1 MFDRNL
7 NSFARQRTRDEHNLA
22 VIATGQSLTAG
33 DKPLGQ
39 HGFNFTFNKLIG
51 HVGSVG
57 GIVSV
62 PTHLPEGRS

>member
-7 NSFARQRTRDEHNLA
+7 DPFARQRTSYEHDFA
-22 VIATGQSLTAG
+22 VITTRQSFAAG
-33 DKPLGQ
+33 DKSLGQ
-39 HGFNFTFNKLIG
+39 DCFDFTFNELIG

-57 GIVSV
+57 GIVGV